1 MKNWWQGFW
10 AKFWPYIIIFFLL
23 ITIYGQVVDF
33 GYSGFDDT
41 DLILGRLELFS
52 DWGNL
57 SLVFRSGAWLGDK
70 SSFYRPLQNLSYM
83 LDTHLSTNKIDQF
96 TSLLPVFHLHNL
108 LLFFIAISLIFYIL
122 EKIFHSPRLLAF
134 CLTIFYATS
143 PLFTSLATWI
153 PARGDLQV
161 TIFVC
166 LCFIFF
172 VKYLQKN
179 TWSYLLLT
187 ALFFALALFSKEVAG
202 VTPLVLVVYYFSFH
216 FPFPKKQKVAK
227 ISIWRQIFTGKNI
240 SLALLFIIIALIWRY
255 FQQAAYYLEA
265 GTATMS
271 LANLKKYL
279 PTIPET
285 LFKLLFPHNV
295 FITSLYSPFN
305 TFAGSILFLLLFW
318 LTIKKMTSQGRI
330 FYWFW
335 FVIFTFPPLFFST
348 TNMTGFVDFLE
359 HRSFLPLLG
368 IVFLLNAFLKKL
380 PFFQQKLTTKNLKSW
395 WAVQNPFGKVF
406 SFLFLLLILNASGRS
421 WLYAQDFRQPLAFAY
436 ALFDYSPSSAA
447 YTNLIDVKSKLGDN
461 EGAVSLT
468 HEALAKNLIPETRL
482 SLVYNQLGISQG
494 ELKDFSAS
502 LISFNQALASTP
514 SALADFS
521 SQILINRSISLEK
534 LGRYQEALAD
544 LDLSLSLK
552 PESSKAAS
560 LKNQLLQKIQN

>member
-1 MKNWWQGFW
+1 
-10 AKFWPYIIIFFLL
+10 
-23 ITIYGQVVDF
+23 
-33 GYSGFDDT
+33 
-41 DLILGRLELFS
+41 
-52 DWGNL
+52 
-57 SLVFRSGAWLGDK
+57 
-70 SSFYRPLQNLSYM
+70 
-83 LDTHLSTNKIDQF
+83 
-96 TSLLPVFHLHNL
+96 
-108 LLFFIAISLIFYIL
+108 
-122 EKIFHSPRLLAF
+122 
-134 CLTIFYATS
+134 
-143 PLFTSLATWI
+143 
-153 PARGDLQV
+153 
-161 TIFVC
+161 
-166 LCFIFF
+166 
-172 VKYLQKN
+172 
-179 TWSYLLLT
+179 
-187 ALFFALALFSKEVAG
+187 
-202 VTPLVLVVYYFSFH
+202 
-216 FPFPKKQKVAK
+216 
-227 ISIWRQIFTGKNI
+227 
-240 SLALLFIIIALIWRY
+240 
-255 FQQAAYYLEA
+255 
-265 GTATMS
+265 
-271 LANLKKYL
+271 
-279 PTIPET
+279 
-285 LFKLLFPHNV
+285 
-295 FITSLYSPFN
+295 
-305 TFAGSILFLLLFW
+305 
-318 LTIKKMTSQGRI
+318 
-330 FYWFW
+330 
-335 FVIFTFPPLFFST
+335 
-348 TNMTGFVDFLE
+348 MTGFVDFLE